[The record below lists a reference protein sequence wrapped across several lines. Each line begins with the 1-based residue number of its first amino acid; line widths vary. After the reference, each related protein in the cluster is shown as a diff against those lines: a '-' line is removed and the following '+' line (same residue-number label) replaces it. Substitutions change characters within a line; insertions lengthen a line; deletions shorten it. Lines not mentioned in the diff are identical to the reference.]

1 MIAHLWQRNGVYYAV
16 WQEGGRQRQRSLKT
30 SDERQ
35 AMVRLN
41 DHNRRL
47 SAGKI
52 TPIRSHVVPLSD
64 LHRRVIEHMET
75 MAARGNIR
83 PSTIVLTD
91 AALGKAMAAWGQNK
105 NAMAVS
111 HRDVSALVDYLVSKK
126 ISNPTINKHLRHL
139 KAAWRLAQE
148 WGMAAPVKWPRP
160 LREPDTIR
168 YCQSHEL
175 SALLAAITDPEF
187 ADICMLS
194 AYSGLRSGE
203 ILRLTAADIDNPPG
217 MLRVSDDQKNRTES
231 RIPINKNMRA
241 VFDRRMSGLSG
252 RLGRIFSVKSVT
264 EVSHKFRAAAVKAKL
279 PQFRF
284 HDLRHTFGAHLVMA
298 GTDIRIVQQLMR
310 HRSITSTMVYTRL
323 YPQALAAHSESLDYK
338 LAL

>member
-1 MIAHLWQRNGVYYAV
+1 MNAHLWQRNGVYYAV
-16 WQEGGRQRQRSLKT
+16 WQEGNRQRMRSLKT
-30 SDERQ
+30 SDAKQ
-35 AMVRLN
+35 AAKLLN

-52 TPIRSHVVPLSD
+52 TPIRSHVIPLAD

-83 PSTIVLTD
+83 SSTITLTD
-91 AALGKAMAAWGQNK
+91 AAINKAIDAWGENK
-105 NAMAVS
+105 NAMAIS
-111 HRDVSALVDYLVSKK
+111 HRDVSALVDYMVSKK
-126 ISNPTINKHLRHL
+126 LGAPTINKHLRHL
-139 KAAWRLAQE
+139 KAAWRQAQQ
-148 WGMAAPVKWPRP
+148 WGMAGPVKWPRP
-160 LREPDTIR
+160 LREADTIR
-168 YCQSHEL
+168 YCQAHEL
-175 SALLAAITDPEF
+175 SAIIKAIDDPEM
-187 ADICMLS
+187 ADICLLS

-217 MLRVSDDQKNRTES
+217 MLRISDDQKNRTES

-241 VFDRRMSGLSG
+241 IFDRRADQVDGRIG
-252 RLGRIFSVKSVT
+252 RLFSIRSIT
-264 EVSHKFRAAAVKAKL
+264 TVSHKFKAAAVKAKL

-310 HRSITSTMVYTRL
+310 HKSIQSTMVYTRL